1 MAERD
6 WASWHDAYDDPR
18 SVLSR
23 RLAIVQGIFVAS
35 LDEAPR
41 GEIRVVSMCAGQGRD
56 VIEVLA
62 SHPRKAD
69 VKARLVELDERNVQF
84 AKRSAEGIAGV
95 EVVQGDASLTSSYS
109 GAVPA
114 RVVLACGIFGNI
126 TDRAIEETIS
136 ELPMFCERDAVVI
149 WTRHR
154 LPPDI
159 TPQIREW
166 FENCD
171 FEEIAFEGSDENFP
185 IAVGAHRFSG
195 RPRPLE
201 EGKTIFTFDDSV
213 AGRHFPGN

>member
-1 MAERD
+1 MSGRD
-6 WASWHDAYDDPR
+6 WASWHSPYDDPQ
-18 SVLSR
+18 SLLSR
-23 RLAIVQGIFVAS
+23 RLSIVQSLFSSA
-35 LDEAPR
+35 LDEAPS
-41 GEIRVVSMCAGQGRD
+41 GEIPVISMCAGQGRD
-56 VIEVLA
+56 VIGVLQ
-62 SHPRKAD
+62 SHPRSVD
-69 VKARLVELDERNVQF
+69 VRALLVELDERNVQF
-84 AKRSAEGIAGV
+84 ARHSAEGLVGV
-95 EVVQGDASLTSSYS
+95 EVIQGDAASTSSYV

-126 TDRAIEETIS
+126 TDESIEATIS
-136 ELPMFCERDAVVI
+136 ELPMFCQRDAVVI

-159 TPQIREW
+159 TRQIREW
-166 FENCD
+166 FEYCD